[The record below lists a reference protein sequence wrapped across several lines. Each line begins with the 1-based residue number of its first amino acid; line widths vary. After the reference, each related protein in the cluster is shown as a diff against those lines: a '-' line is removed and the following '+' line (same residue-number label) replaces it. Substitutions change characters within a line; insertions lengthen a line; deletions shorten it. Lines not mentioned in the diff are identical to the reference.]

1 MAGSRGRKA
10 KSLVSSGAKFKVLS
24 ELVYFIC
31 VYVMELRF
39 WRPTHRIC
47 NPATPPALKTAA
59 LSALEACLCLG
70 KTIPI
75 NSAKNENQNS
85 AKIENESQKK
95 KKTKYKR
102 KNKNKMPAGH
112 FVTLL

>member
-1 MAGSRGRKA
+1 
-10 KSLVSSGAKFKVLS
+10 
-24 ELVYFIC
+24 
-31 VYVMELRF
+31 MELRF

-47 NPATPPALKTAA
+47 NPATPPAPKTAA

>member
-1 MAGSRGRKA
+1 
-10 KSLVSSGAKFKVLS
+10 
-24 ELVYFIC
+24 
-31 VYVMELRF
+31 MELRF

-95 KKTKYKR
+95 KKKNTKGKG
-102 KNKNKMPAGH
+102 KTKCPL
-112 FVTLL
+112 VIL